1 MKCINCGAEI
11 KAEYKICPYCG
22 STIQIVPDY
31 SVYDEDDINI
41 IVENAKDVA
50 TEARRPV
57 LTKEEKEARAKAKQQ
72 ALEAAKKKR
81 MQLTIAIVCI
91 SCALVVAIG
100 IIAKLVINSNNSK
113 SFEYQMKQADSAMF
127 KGEIDEA
134 EKYYLKALELEPEDT
149 NVRLELADLY
159 IEKEDTDKAIQF
171 LKEVIAA
178 DALNYDAYKMLF
190 DIYTEAGDTD
200 AILALK
206 SGITDNKILSIF
218 SDYSVDAPM
227 LSVPGDT
234 YDDNIKLSISAKK
247 GVEIYYTLDGSDP
260 KENGTKYDGSFEIT
274 GAGMHTVKVVTK
286 NELGVFSE
294 VISETYMIEYVAPE
308 DPVVTPNG
316 GTFDTKTYVYISVP
330 SGCSAYYT
338 WDRTDPTA
346 ASTKYVSPIL
356 IPEGKN
362 MLSVIII
369 DDETGLMSGIY
380 RGMFEY
386 TEVVEEE

>member
-1 MKCINCGAEI
+1 MKCFNCGAEI
-11 KAEYKICPYCG
+11 KMEYKICPYC
-22 STIQIVPDY
+22 SSAIQIVPDY

-41 IVENAKDVA
+41 IVESAKDLA
-50 TEARRPV
+50 TETRKTI

-72 ALEAAKKKR
+72 ALEEAKKKK
-81 MQLTIAIVCI
+81 MQITIAIVCI
-91 SCALVVAIG
+91 CCALVVAIG
-100 IIAKLVINSNNSK
+100 VIAKLVINRNNSK

-127 KGEIDEA
+127 KGEIDDA
-134 EKYYLKALELEPEDT
+134 EKYYLKALELEPKNID
-149 NVRLELADLY
+149 VRLELADVY
-159 IEKEDTDKAIQF
+159 IKKHDTEKAIKL
-171 LKEVIAA
+171 LKEVIKV
-178 DALNYDAYKMLF
+178 DDLNYDAYKMLF
-190 DIYTEAGDTD
+190 DVYTEAGDTD

-218 SDYSVDAPM
+218 TDYNVDAPM

-234 YDDNIKLSISAKK
+234 YEEDIKLSISAKK

-260 KENGTKYDGSFEIT
+260 KKNGIKYDGSFEIT
-274 GAGMHTVKVVTK
+274 GAGLHTVKAVTK
-286 NELGVFSE
+286 NKLGVFSE
-294 VISETYMIEYVAPE
+294 VISETYMIEYAAPE

-316 GTFDTKTYVYISVP
+316 GTFNTKTYAYISVP

-338 WDRTDPTA
+338 WDRTEPTE

-369 DDETGLMSGIY
+369 DDETDLMSGIY

-386 TEVVEEE
+386 TEVIEE